1 MLTYLPRIRQFA
13 GNIETDM
20 RNIPLMQKKSAPTV
34 LVVDDEALIRW
45 SLTEMLGE
53 RGYEVT
59 EAGNARTAV
68 AAIESAEEPFDVVLL
83 DYRLP
88 DSADLRLLEK
98 VRHLAPSS
106 QVIMITAHNSPE
118 LAQGAAALGAY
129 RVISKP
135 FEVESLAALVNQA
148 RTRSARKLTSR
159 SSILNGQ
166 TNDSRRRRR
175 AAHSLVAERSSHAGW
190 VSCRR
195 GVRRQPRRSRS
206 IARE

>member
-1 MLTYLPRIRQFA
+1 
-13 GNIETDM
+13 M
-20 RNIPLMQKKSAPTV
+20 RNIPLIQKKSAPTV

-59 EAGNARTAV
+59 EAESARTAL
-68 AAIESAEEPFDVVLL
+68 AAIGRAKEPFDVVLL

-98 VRHLAPSS
+98 VRHLTPSS

-118 LAQGAAALGAY
+118 LSQGAAALGAY

-135 FEVESLAALVNQA
+135 FEVESLAALVNEA
-148 RTRSARKLTSR
+148 RHESAAS
-159 SSILNGQ
+159 
-166 TNDSRRRRR
+166 
-175 AAHSLVAERSSHAGW
+175 
-190 VSCRR
+190 
-195 GVRRQPRRSRS
+195 
-206 IARE
+206 

>member
-1 MLTYLPRIRQFA
+1 MLTYQPGIRQFA

-20 RNIPLMQKKSAPTV
+20 GSIPHMKKKSAPTV

-45 SLTEMLGE
+45 SLTEMLAE
-53 RGYEVT
+53 RGYKAT
-59 EAGNARTAV
+59 EAANARTAV
-68 AAIESAEEPFDVVLL
+68 EAIQSAEEPFDVVLL

-98 VRHLAPSS
+98 IRRLTPSS
-106 QVIMITAHNSPE
+106 QIIMITAHNSPE

-148 RTRSARKLTSR
+148 RTDL
-159 SSILNGQ
+159 L
-166 TNDSRRRRR
+166 
-175 AAHSLVAERSSHAGW
+175 
-190 VSCRR
+190 
-195 GVRRQPRRSRS
+195 
-206 IARE
+206 

>member
-1 MLTYLPRIRQFA
+1 MLTYLPRIQRSRA
-13 GNIETDM
+13 DLESDM

-45 SLTEMLGE
+45 SLAEMLGE
-53 RGYEVT
+53 RGYVVS
-59 EAGNARTAV
+59 EAGDARTAV
-68 AAIESAEEPFDVVLL
+68 AAIEGALKPFDVVLL

-98 VRHLAPSS
+98 VRRLAPSS

-135 FEVESLAALVNQA
+135 FEVDSLAALVNQA
-148 RTRSARKLTSR
+148 HT
-159 SSILNGQ
+159 
-166 TNDSRRRRR
+166 DRR
-175 AAHSLVAERSSHAGW
+175 
-190 VSCRR
+190 
-195 GVRRQPRRSRS
+195 
-206 IARE
+206 